1 MAMRLFI
8 LGTEARHYHIRSEIP
23 DDPHDVSKNFVVTPD
38 AHRFVSRLRKPE
50 IDRSREEL
58 PGVVDAPRIEQFL
71 CSNNAE
77 PLAQFRAD
85 QILAAVPARH
95 RKISGVVKRTV
106 RPERHQICV
115 FVIRMRRDVKNA
127 AKHVELLQCELN
139 LAPVHLV

>member
-1 MAMRLFI
+1 MAMCLFI

-50 IDRSREEL
+50 IDRSCEEL
-58 PGVVDAPRIEQFL
+58 PGVIDAPRIEQFL

-95 RKISGVVKRTV
+95 RKISGVV
-106 RPERHQICV
+106 Q
-115 FVIRMRRDVKNA
+115 
-127 AKHVELLQCELN
+127 
-139 LAPVHLV
+139 